1 MFCPTCATPLD
12 AAQKFC
18 PKCGTP
24 SPGYSAES
32 GFSPP
37 QSSLQAISAATGK
50 PATVRLAGNLLFAAI
65 ALSFIGTLYVWTFLA
80 RSRIPILSFVP
91 SLLITVL
98 WVVVITQMLQ
108 GKSWARI
115 AVVLGIAWSAFV
127 VLTSLRILRYGG
139 PQFGALGLSWISF
152 ALRLY
157 AGYLLFRPESNA
169 WFH

>member
-12 AAQKFC
+12 AAQEFC

-24 SPGYSAES
+24 SPGFPAAS

-37 QSSLQAISAATGK
+37 QSPAQVISAATGR
-50 PATVRLAGNLLFAAI
+50 PATVRLAGNLLFAGI
-65 ALSFIGTLYVWTFLA
+65 ALSFIGTLYVWTLVA
-80 RSRIPILSFVP
+80 RSRVPILSFVP
-91 SLLITVL
+91 SQLITVV
-98 WVVVITQMLQ
+98 WIVVITQMLQ
-108 GKSWARI
+108 GKNWARI

-127 VLTSLRILRYGG
+127 VLTSLRILRCGA

-157 AGYLLFRPESNA
+157 AGYLLFRPESNS
-169 WFH
+169 WFR